1 MGSIETREK
10 IKQTSI
16 GLFNQYGASNISK
29 MQIAKASNISTG
41 NMYYYFKSKEEV
53 IRSIWEED
61 LHGEL
66 EAVFALPDFG
76 KSENGMIQGCYAF
89 YDVMQKY
96 YFFFQSSLSFCSMM
110 RSLRAF
116 TAISASLR

>member
-53 IRSIWEED
+53 IRSIWEE
-61 LHGEL
+61 LL
-66 EAVFALPDFG
+66 L
-76 KSENGMIQGCYAF
+76 
-89 YDVMQKY
+89 
-96 YFFFQSSLSFCSMM
+96 FF
-110 RSLRAF
+110 RAPYP
-116 TAISASLR
+116 SVQ